1 MVQKITL
8 SGFAF
13 TELDGNGQ
21 NITTPVNTTLEIIA
35 TDDVTFTSSYT
46 YVGEDDIQGEL
57 NNNSGTVYDVL
68 LNGVSIID
76 NDNYDEATLLRL
88 TSGGV
93 TYQIMVIGH
102 EDPDTNDWT
111 NEVFYLT
118 EPMIGGTTVP
128 TSSALLNLL
137 STMTRSTITSGTY
150 AEGASWDPAGVAAV
164 TSVDSDIYDATAG
177 NDSIAGYSF
186 DDVINGL
193 AGDDTIDGGDGDDSI
208 DGAGGNDILYGS
220 DGNDTL
226 IGNNG
231 SDELYGGD
239 GDDLLM
245 PGANS
250 GYDLVVASAGND
262 TIDFDGASST
272 GDYTLDY
279 SAQYDGTTGIQLT
292 LNASASGDGTNV
304 VFKAD
309 GSQDS
314 LVNLMEATTSEG
326 LTIVGTSQGD
336 IFNVTTTA
344 GEWAGLIGGG
354 GGDYYGLNIGAD
366 SKVRVNFA
374 STATEGVVANIA
386 DGYIENDGTG
396 GSADIN
402 FSGAG
407 TLEIRTGNYAD
418 SLVGS
423 DGDESFI
430 VQGGNDTVDG
440 GDGFDLIRYDRD
452 GYTSVSVNLAAGTA
466 TTVFN
471 GTSYTDS
478 LTSIEAVRG
487 STGADVISGS
497 NAHERLDGREGND
510 TLTGGAGNDTIIG
523 GDGTDT
529 AVLNV
534 ASSAITVSVSGGVVT
549 ITGEGTDTFTGIEYF
564 QFSDGTL
571 TATQVAALAENT
583 GGAETGEVVIGTG
596 GDDTITGGTGDDTIS
611 GGAGDDSLL
620 GGDGDDVISSS
631 DGDDSADG
639 QTGNDSIGGGTGDD
653 TLIGGEGNDTI
664 GGGQDDDSISGA
676 GGNDAISGGQ
686 GNDWIDGGDGNDSIG
701 GGFGND
707 TIFGSAGD
715 DSLGGGTGRDVIDGG
730 EGADAIGGGEG
741 DDTITGGDGDDFLAG
756 GGRDDVIDGADG
768 DDVINGGSGDDTM
781 TGGDGADVFVFN
793 GMIDGDT
800 DVITDFEDGVDMIRI
815 SGIENEP
822 GSGLN
827 GYVAALNI
835 TDTTIDG
842 EAGVSMAYEGQTIY
856 LLGISA
862 EDLTKADF
870 LFG

>member
-8 SGFAF
+8 SGFSF
-13 TELDGNGQ
+13 TELGGNGED
-21 NITTPVNTTLEIIA
+21 ITTPVATTLEIIA
-35 TDDVTFTSSYT
+35 TDNVTFTSSYT
-46 YVGEDDIQGEL
+46 YVGEDDIVGDL
-57 NNNSGTVYDVL
+57 TNSSGTVYDVV
-68 LNGVSIID
+68 LNGISIMD
-76 NDNYDEATLLRL
+76 NDAYEEATLLSL

-93 TYQIMVIGH
+93 TYQIMVIGY

-111 NEVFYLT
+111 NYVFYLT
-118 EPMIGGTTVP
+118 DTEIGGTTVP
-128 TSSALLNLL
+128 TSAELLNLL

-150 AEGASWDPAGVAAV
+150 AEGASWDPAEVAAV
-164 TSVDSDIYDATAG
+164 TSIDTDIYDATSG
-177 NDSIAGYSF
+177 DDSITGYSF
-186 DDVINGL
+186 DDTINGL

-250 GYDLVVASAGND
+250 DYDLVVASSGND

-279 SAQYDGTTGIQLT
+279 SDQYDGTTGIQVSI
-292 LNASASGDGTNV
+292 NASASGDGTNV

-336 IFNVTTTA
+336 IFNVTTTS
-344 GEWAGLIGGG
+344 GEWVGLIGGG
-354 GGDYYGLNIGAD
+354 GGDYYGLDIGAD
-366 SKVRVNFA
+366 SKVRLNFA

-386 DGYIENDGTG
+386 DGYIANDGTG
-396 GSADIN
+396 GSADID
-402 FSGAG
+402 FSGEG

-423 DGDESFI
+423 DGNESFI

-452 GYTSVSVNLAAGTA
+452 GYSSVSVDLASGTA

-471 GTSYTDS
+471 GTTYTDS
-478 LTSIEAVRG
+478 LTSIESVRG
-487 STGADVISGS
+487 STGDDVISGS
-497 NAHERLDGREGND
+497 SANEQLDGREGDD

-534 ASSAITVSVSGGVVT
+534 ASSAVTVTVSSGVVT
-549 ITGEGTDTFTGIEYF
+549 ITGEGTDTYTGIEYY
-564 QFSDGTL
+564 QFTDGTL
-571 TATQVAALAENT
+571 TAAEVAALV
-583 GGAETGEVVIGTG
+583 GETVGEVVIGTG
-596 GDDTITGGTGDDTIS
+596 DDDTIEGGSGDDTIS

-639 QTGNDSIGGGTGDD
+639 ESGNDSIGGGTGND
-653 TLIGGEGNDTI
+653 TLIGGSGNDTI

-676 GGNDAISGGQ
+676 GGNDAVSGGQ

-707 TIFGSAGD
+707 TIFGAAGD

-730 EGADAIGGGEG
+730 TGADAIGGGEG

-756 GGRDDVIDGADG
+756 GGRDDVIEGGDG

-793 GMIDGDT
+793 EMVDGDS
-800 DVITDFEDGVDMIRI
+800 DVIVDFEDGVDLIRI

-835 TDTTIDG
+835 TDVTIDG
-842 EAGVSMAYEGQTIY
+842 EAGVTMSYGGQTIT
-856 LLGISA
+856 LLGVSA
-862 EDLTKADF
+862 DELTKADF
-870 LFG
+870 LFA